1 MENIDLKEIYLLLQ
15 DLDKRLQ
22 ALEVNQ
28 QKTEPGVVTEGAPKF
43 VKDYIQR
50 IKEDRK

>member
-1 MENIDLKEIYLLLQ
+1 MEHTDIKEIYLMLQ

-22 ALEVNQ
+22 VLESQQ
-28 QKTEPGVVTEGAPKF
+28 QKTQAGVVTEGAPKF

-50 IKEDRK
+50 IKEEVK